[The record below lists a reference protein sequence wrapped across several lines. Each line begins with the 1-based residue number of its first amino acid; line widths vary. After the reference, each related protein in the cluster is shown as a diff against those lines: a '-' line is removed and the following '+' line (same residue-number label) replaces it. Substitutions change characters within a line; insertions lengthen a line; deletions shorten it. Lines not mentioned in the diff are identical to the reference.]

1 MPVGAG
7 GEELR
12 RIEAALAAEDPAM
25 AESFHRWGLPPED
38 HDDRGATIV
47 GRRFGL
53 ALLFG
58 LVAVAVGPAVVLALL
73 LLGGVVLACV
83 ASDRWTNRG
92 PASTSGR

>member
-12 RIEAALAAEDPAM
+12 RIEAALAEEDPAM

-38 HDDRGATIV
+38 HDDGDATIV

-53 ALLFG
+53 ALLSG
-58 LVAVAVGPAVVLALL
+58 LVAVAVGPTVVLLL
-73 LLGGVVLACV
+73 LLGGLVFACL
-83 ASDRWTNRG
+83 ASDQWTKRG
-92 PASTSGR
+92 PASASAV